1 MVLKGVQ
8 PFGGPPQSCNLFY
21 SFMITRLF
29 LAPLAFAALTIVPA
43 QALLVP
49 FTEDFTSGAANW
61 LNGSSTAPGWSAT
74 GGVDGG
80 GYISAPGAITAGG
93 FGTIVFRGNA
103 SADAS
108 GDAFVGDW
116 ISGGVST
123 FSAYLSHDAPVAL
136 NFYARLDAG
145 SGRAGST
152 VDFSVAP
159 GAWFQ
164 LEVPIVN
171 APTSFQ
177 SYGAGSFATVFNGI
191 QNVQIALSATQDPS
205 TAGQTYNVSLDRVAT
220 VPEPSAFALCGLTIL
235 GCAAFWLR
243 SCFRNRTP

>member
-1 MVLKGVQ
+1 M
-8 PFGGPPQSCNLFY
+8 N
-21 SFMITRLF
+21 TRFF
-29 LAPLAFAALTIVPA
+29 LVPLAIAAITIVPA
-43 QALLVP
+43 QALIVP
-49 FTEDFTSGAANW
+49 FSEDFTSGASNW
-61 LNGSSTAPGWSAT
+61 LNGTNAAPGWSAT

-108 GDAFVGDW
+108 GDAFVGNW

-171 APTSFQ
+171 SPTSFQ
-177 SYGAGSFATVFNGI
+177 SYGAGTFATVFNGI
-191 QNVQIALSATQDPS
+191 QNVQIVLSATQDPS
-205 TAGQTYNVSLDRVAT
+205 TAGQTYNVSLDRVAI
-220 VPEPSAFALCGLTIL
+220 VPEPGTMALLATGALGLAL
-235 GCAAFWLR
+235 
-243 SCFRNRTP
+243 FRGRLHGRRAS

>member
-1 MVLKGVQ
+1 
-8 PFGGPPQSCNLFY
+8 
-21 SFMITRLF
+21 MITRRS
-29 LAPLAFAALTIVPA
+29 LAAFF
-43 QALLVP
+43 ALLASVFPASALIVP
-49 FTEDFTSGAANW
+49 FTEDFTSGASNW
-61 LNGSSTAPGWSAT
+61 LNGASTAPTWSAA

-93 FGTIVFRGNA
+93 FGTIVFRGNG

-123 FSAYLSHDAPVAL
+123 FTAYVSHNAPVAL

-145 SGRAGST
+145 SGRAGSS

-171 APTSFQ
+171 SPTSFQ
-177 SYGAGSFATVFNGI
+177 SYGAGTFATVFNGI

-205 TAGQTYNVSLDRVAT
+205 TAGQTYTVSLDRVAT
-220 VPEPSAFALCGLTIL
+220 VPEPGTLGLVASGLGALFLVGRRS
-235 GCAAFWLR
+235 FLR
-243 SCFRNRTP
+243 KPLNRS

>member
-1 MVLKGVQ
+1 MN
-8 PFGGPPQSCNLFY
+8 F
-21 SFMITRLF
+21 RLF
-29 LAPLAFAALTIVPA
+29 LALLAVAATSIVPA
-43 QALLVP
+43 QALVVP
-49 FTEDFTSGAANW
+49 FTEDFVAGASNW
-61 LNGSSTAPGWSAT
+61 LNGTNSAPTWSAT

-80 GYISAPGAITAGG
+80 GFISAPGAITAGG

-123 FSAYLSHDAPVAL
+123 FSAYLYHDAPVAL

-145 SGRAGST
+145 AGRAASS

-164 LEVPIVN
+164 L
-171 APTSFQ
+171 
-177 SYGAGSFATVFNGI
+177 
-191 QNVQIALSATQDPS
+191 
-205 TAGQTYNVSLDRVAT
+205 
-220 VPEPSAFALCGLTIL
+220 
-235 GCAAFWLR
+235 
-243 SCFRNRTP
+243 

>member
-1 MVLKGVQ
+1 
-8 PFGGPPQSCNLFY
+8 
-21 SFMITRLF
+21 MITRRS
-29 LAPLAFAALTIVPA
+29 FAALF
-43 QALLVP
+43 ALLASVFPASALIVP
-49 FTEDFTSGAANW
+49 FTEDFTSGASNW
-61 LNGSSTAPGWSAT
+61 LNGTNAAPGWSAT

-80 GYISAPGAITAGG
+80 GYISAPGAITAVG

-123 FSAYLSHDAPVAL
+123 FSAYLYHDAPVAL

-145 SGRAGST
+145 SGRAASS

-164 LEVPIVN
+164 LEIPIVN
-171 APTSFQ
+171 SSTSFQ
-177 SYGAGSFATVFNGI
+177 SYGAGMFATVFNGI
-191 QNVQIALSATQDPS
+191 QNVQIVLSATQDPS
-205 TAGQTYNVSLDRVAT
+205 TAGQTYNVSLDRVAI
-220 VPEPSAFALCGLTIL
+220 VPEPGTLGLVASGL
-235 GCAAFWLR
+235 AAICLLR
-243 SCFRNRTP
+243 YRSFFRKPLNRS

>member
-1 MVLKGVQ
+1 
-8 PFGGPPQSCNLFY
+8 
-21 SFMITRLF
+21 MITRRS
-29 LAPLAFAALTIVPA
+29 FAALF
-43 QALLVP
+43 ALLASVFPASALIVP
-49 FTEDFTSGAANW
+49 FTEDFTSGASNW
-61 LNGSSTAPGWSAT
+61 LNGTNAAPGWSAT

-123 FSAYLSHDAPVAL
+123 FSAYLYHDAPVAL

-145 SGRAGST
+145 SGRAASS

-171 APTSFQ
+171 SPTSFQ
-177 SYGAGSFATVFNGI
+177 SYGAGTFATVFNGI

-205 TAGQTYNVSLDRVAT
+205 TAGQTYTVSLDRVAI
-220 VPEPSAFALCGLTIL
+220 VPEPGTLGLVASGL
-235 GCAAFWLR
+235 AAICLLR
-243 SCFRNRTP
+243 YRSFLRKPLNRS

>member
-1 MVLKGVQ
+1 M
-8 PFGGPPQSCNLFY
+8 N
-21 SFMITRLF
+21 TRVF
-29 LAPLAFAALTIVPA
+29 LVPLAIAAITIVPA

-80 GYISAPGAITAGG
+80 GYISAPGAIT
-93 FGTIVFRGNA
+93 IVFRGNA

-123 FSAYLSHDAPVAL
+123 FSAYLSHNAPVAL

-205 TAGQTYNVSLDRVAT
+205 TAGQTYNVSLDRVAI
-220 VPEPSAFALCGLTIL
+220 VPEPGTMALLAIGALGLAL
-235 GCAAFWLR
+235 
-243 SCFRNRTP
+243 FRGRLHGRLAS

>member
-1 MVLKGVQ
+1 
-8 PFGGPPQSCNLFY
+8 
-21 SFMITRLF
+21 MITRRS
-29 LAPLAFAALTIVPA
+29 FAALF
-43 QALLVP
+43 ALLASVFPASALIVP
-49 FTEDFTSGAANW
+49 FTEDFTSGASNW
-61 LNGSSTAPGWSAT
+61 LNGASTAPTWSAA

-93 FGTIVFRGNA
+93 FGTIVFRGNG

-123 FSAYLSHDAPVAL
+123 FSAYLYHDAPVAL

-145 SGRAGST
+145 AGRAASS

-164 LEVPIVN
+164 LEIPIVN
-171 APTSFQ
+171 SSTSFQ
-177 SYGAGSFATVFNGI
+177 SYGAGTFATVFNGI

-220 VPEPSAFALCGLTIL
+220 VPEPGTLGLVASGLGALFLVGRRS
-235 GCAAFWLR
+235 FLR
-243 SCFRNRTP
+243 KPLNRS

>member
-1 MVLKGVQ
+1 M
-8 PFGGPPQSCNLFY
+8 N
-21 SFMITRLF
+21 TRFF
-29 LAPLAFAALTIVPA
+29 LVPLAIAAITIVPA
-43 QALLVP
+43 QALIVP
-49 FTEDFTSGAANW
+49 FTEDFTTGASNW
-61 LNGSSTAPGWSAT
+61 LNGTNAAPGWSAT

-123 FSAYLSHDAPVAL
+123 FSAYL
-136 NFYARLDAG
+136 FYARLDAG
-145 SGRAGST
+145 AGRAASS

-164 LEVPIVN
+164 LEIPIVN
-171 APTSFQ
+171 SSTSFQ
-177 SYGAGSFATVFNGI
+177 SYGAGTFATVFNGI
-191 QNVQIALSATQDPS
+191 QNVQIVLSATQDPS
-205 TAGQTYNVSLDRVAT
+205 TAGQTYNVSLDRVAI
-220 VPEPSAFALCGLTIL
+220 VPEPGTLGLVATGL
-235 GCAAFWLR
+235 AAIGLLR
-243 SCFRNRTP
+243 CRSFFQKPLNRS

>member
-1 MVLKGVQ
+1 
-8 PFGGPPQSCNLFY
+8 
-21 SFMITRLF
+21 MITRRS
-29 LAPLAFAALTIVPA
+29 FAALF
-43 QALLVP
+43 ALLASVFPASALIVP
-49 FTEDFTSGAANW
+49 FTEDFTSGASNW
-61 LNGSSTAPGWSAT
+61 LNGASSAPTWSAT

-80 GYISAPGAITAGG
+80 GYISAPGAISAEG
-93 FGTIVFRGNA
+93 FGTIVFRGNG

-108 GDAFVGDW
+108 GDAFVGNW

-123 FSAYLSHDAPVAL
+123 FTAYVSHDAPVAL

-145 SGRAGST
+145 SGRAASS

-171 APTSFQ
+171 SPTSFQ
-177 SYGAGSFATVFNGI
+177 SYGAGTFATVFNGI

-205 TAGQTYNVSLDRVAT
+205 TAGQTYTVSLDRVAT
-220 VPEPSAFALCGLTIL
+220 VPEPSAFALCGLTVL

>member
-1 MVLKGVQ
+1 M
-8 PFGGPPQSCNLFY
+8 N
-21 SFMITRLF
+21 TRFF
-29 LAPLAFAALTIVPA
+29 LVPLAIAAITIVPA
-43 QALLVP
+43 QALIVP
-49 FTEDFTSGAANW
+49 FTEDFTTGASNW
-61 LNGSSTAPGWSAT
+61 LNGSSAAPAWSAT

-123 FSAYLSHDAPVAL
+123 FSAYLYHDAPVAL

-145 SGRAGST
+145 AGRAASS

-164 LEVPIVN
+164 LEIPIVN
-171 APTSFQ
+171 SSTSFQ
-177 SYGAGSFATVFNGI
+177 SYGAGTFATVFNGI
-191 QNVQIALSATQDPS
+191 QNVQIVLSATQDPS
-205 TAGQTYNVSLDRVAT
+205 TAGQTYNVSLDRVAI
-220 VPEPSAFALCGLTIL
+220 VPEPGTLGLVATGL
-235 GCAAFWLR
+235 AAIGLLR
-243 SCFRNRTP
+243 CRSFFQKPLNRS

>member
-1 MVLKGVQ
+1 MN
-8 PFGGPPQSCNLFY
+8 F
-21 SFMITRLF
+21 RLF
-29 LAPLAFAALTIVPA
+29 LALLAVAATSIVPA
-43 QALLVP
+43 QALVVP
-49 FTEDFTSGAANW
+49 FTEDFVAGASNW
-61 LNGSSTAPGWSAT
+61 LNGTNSAPTWSAT

-80 GYISAPGAITAGG
+80 GFISAPGAITAGG

-123 FSAYLSHDAPVAL
+123 FSAYLYHDAPVAL

-145 SGRAGST
+145 AGRAASS

-164 LEVPIVN
+164 LEIPIVN
-171 APTSFQ
+171 SSTSFQ
-177 SYGAGSFATVFNGI
+177 SYGAGTFATVFNGI

-205 TAGQTYNVSLDRVAT
+205 TAGQTYNVSLDRVAI
-220 VPEPSAFALCGLTIL
+220 VPEPGTLGLVASGL
-235 GCAAFWLR
+235 AAICLLR
-243 SCFRNRTP
+243 YRSFLRKPLNRS